1 MIFIVFNGAFNG
13 FDPLILL
20 KIIKNDKHIQPEEN
34 LSKIYCGGGGV
45 KELKNNEKS
54 MRINFGMHPLQ

>member
-1 MIFIVFNGAFNG
+1 MIFIVFNGTFNG

-34 LSKIYCGGGGV
+34 LSKINCGAGF
-45 KELKNNEKS
+45 K
-54 MRINFGMHPLQ
+54 RA